1 MAAPELIEQS
11 ASWPEILRLKDSL
24 SLRELSQRFQTS
36 PGAISAAFKRTGT
49 VRVPPQ
55 AGAWDP
61 SSADV
66 DGDDLPPEPG
76 EEGHAARGAFT
87 VAPPAR
93 AALGGEGASMLP
105 EVAAALSRIRAG
117 SKDALI
123 AQHAAALGQVPDA
136 EVARRAG
143 VSVRTIASFRAR
155 HHIPGYRGPR
165 RGGAEGYDDDDAEV
179 TPTSPSGGRAAE
191 ADARGGASPGIGG
204 QRAWRVTWTDAAR
217 GRQGEGV
224 VLAGDVQ
231 AAAGV
236 AARAVPGEVT
246 SLTLVGALLDG

>member
-61 SSADV
+61 TLSDA
-66 DGDDLPPEPG
+66 DDLPPEPG
-76 EEGHAARGAFT
+76 EEGLAARAPAFPPSTART
-87 VAPPAR
+87 VVPA
-93 AALGGEGASMLP
+93 ETTTMLP

-136 EVARRAG
+136 EVARRAS

-155 HHIPGYRGPR
+155 HQIPGYRGPR
-165 RGGAEGYDDDDAEV
+165 RGGADGYDDDDV
-179 TPTSPSGGRAAE
+179 DLTPTTSLAGAFASE
-191 ADARGGASPGIGG
+191 ADARGATFVLGG
-204 QRAWRVTWTDAAR
+204 QRAWRVTWADAAR
-217 GRQGEGV
+217 GKQGEGV
-224 VLAGDVQ
+224 VLAPDVQ
-231 AAAGV
+231 SAAGV
-236 AARAVPGEVT
+236 ASRAVPGEVT
-246 SLTLVGALLDG
+246 SLSLVGVLLDG